1 MVERGANTDEYSSK
15 DTDGM
20 GAVYS
25 CVEKSLRFHWGPE
38 MAMWYSANW
47 FMMIDICSWILLVIR
62 GYTRRTKKNIPL
74 AET

>member
-25 CVEKSLRFHWGPE
+25 CVEKSLRFHWGSE
-38 MAMWYSANW
+38 MAMWYSANRY
-47 FMMIDICSWILLVIR
+47 MQLGIV
-62 GYTRRTKKNIPL
+62 GNTRLHSPDEEKYSPR
-74 AET
+74 